1 MDVFGWNRP
10 RLSAG
15 HRLRRGAGIQEVGV
29 PMHEPAWTGGF
40 FGRVGLIVPAVLAP
54 VGETALL
61 RAVSPENAAL
71 GPQATAPPPLDVFHD
86 LRWVSVFHNS
96 WLTFGVELA
105 AVVVLRCLWM
115 AWVVQ
120 RSWPS
125 EAGATPAMAGAARRA
140 VLFYALAMVLFV
152 PWVVLLFGMAFSHLS
167 FLFFAALPPA
177 IAIAA
182 ILHRGAIAR
191 TSGGRIG
198 WRPTWRSVAWILGSF
213 VWLTLAGGVAG
224 SGSLSLALLA
234 AAIAGLLNARALY
247 GVVQDVALGRSHR
260 ALTALTPVLVASVF
274 ALTVGGSA
282 IGFALASHPQRASG
296 LGPLPS
302 ETPGQHPVLVATGLH
317 SHYDSSA
324 PLRLPNGYVGWRFSY
339 RGLGSGNRPLP
350 YWPRDTEQS
359 LAVSAGFM
367 AQQVRTLAHAYREP
381 VTIVAESEG
390 AMVARTFLLHQ
401 YRPSSHTVD
410 RLITL
415 DMLPGESNV
424 YFPARGSQGW
434 GVASGWGLRGLANLL
449 GGISRLRLSVD
460 SGLGRDVTDCRASL
474 TELAGAPPPAGVRQ
488 VAFESLADMV
498 DPAAS
503 PPGVPVYLVSAPH
516 GGLMGRLQVQDL
528 IDGIL
533 GGDPSL
539 RGSTRQSLL
548 ANLVTAGARP
558 WETPTLPVTLD
569 PAGVCVSS

>member
-1 MDVFGWNRP
+1 MR
-10 RLSAG
+10 
-15 HRLRRGAGIQEVGV
+15 
-29 PMHEPAWTGGF
+29 EPASTGPRGF
-40 FGRVGLIVPAVLAP
+40 FGRIGLVAPAVLAP
-54 VGETALL
+54 VAETALL
-61 RAVSPENAAL
+61 RAVSPSNAAL

-96 WLTFGVELA
+96 WLTFGLELA
-105 AVVVLRCLWM
+105 AVLVLRSMWM
-115 AWVVQ
+115 AYVVQ
-120 RSWPS
+120 RAWPTDVGN
-125 EAGATPAMAGAARRA
+125 APAMGGATRRA
-140 VLFYALAMVLFV
+140 VLFYVLAMVLFV

-177 IAIAA
+177 LAIAA

-198 WRPTWRSVAWILGSF
+198 WRPTWSSVGWILAAF

-224 SGSLSLALLA
+224 SSSLVLALLA
-234 AAIAGLLNARALY
+234 AAIAGLLNARALF
-247 GVVQDVALGRSHR
+247 GVVQDVALGRDRR
-260 ALTALTPVLVASVF
+260 ALPALTPVLVASVF
-274 ALTVGGSA
+274 AVAVGGSA
-282 IGFALASHPQRASG
+282 IGFALAGRHHPHEN

-302 ETPGQHPVLVATGLH
+302 ETPGQHPVLIAAGLH
-317 SHYDSSA
+317 SHYDPTS

-339 RGLGSGNRPLP
+339 RGLGLGRRPLP
-350 YWPRDTEQS
+350 YGPNDTEQS
-359 LAVSAGFM
+359 LSASAAFM
-367 AQQVRTLAHAYREP
+367 AEQVRSLARAYGEP

-390 AMVARTFLLHQ
+390 AMVARTYLLHQ
-401 YRPSSHTVD
+401 YAPSSHLVN

-424 YFPARGSQGW
+424 YFPPRGREGW
-434 GVASGWGLRGLANLL
+434 GVASGWGLRGLASLV
-449 GGISRLRLSVD
+449 GGIGPLRISVD

-474 TELAGAPPPAGVRQ
+474 VTLASAPPPAGVRQ
-488 VAFESLADMV
+488 VSFESLADMV

-503 PPGVPVYLVSAPH
+503 PPGVPIYLVPAPH

-533 GGDPSL
+533 GGAPVATASA
-539 RGSTRQSLL
+539 SQSLL
-548 ANLVTAGARP
+548 ARLVTAGARP

-569 PAGVCVSS
+569 PADTCVAA